1 MTHLVRIPRKLIETA
16 LPLDAINAACSREKS
31 IRHGHPSTLH
41 LYWAR
46 RPLAAA
52 RAVLFSQ
59 LVNDPSAKYEYDE
72 KYKGQELPPNIKG
85 TIAASRKRLFQ
96 LITELVQWENT
107 TNESVLQRAR
117 EEIQESW
124 SDTCALN
131 QDHPEAATLFDPEK
145 HPAFHDPFAGGGAL
159 PLEAQRLGLEAW
171 ASDLNPVAVLINKA
185 MIEIPPKFAGRA
197 PVGPVPD
204 SDNRTT
210 MDVKSWKGAAGLAED
225 VRRYGHWMREE
236 AFKRIGHLYPKVEI
250 TPEIVAKRPDLK
262 GYLGQKLT
270 VIAWLWARTVK
281 SPDPRFAHVDVPLVS
296 SFVLS
301 KKEGKGAW
309 VEPVV
314 EGDSYRFEVRVG
326 KPPKEAEA
334 GTKTARG
341 ANFRCLISG
350 ATIGSDY
357 TKQEGIAKRIGE
369 TLLAVVCE
377 GDRGRVYLSPDLI
390 PTLTKDLEVVW
401 RPESSLP
408 DDPRNFWTINY
419 GLTTWGDLFTSR
431 QLVALNTFCD
441 LVAEVRSTI
450 QADAVK
456 AGMEDNGV
464 GLDAGGQGA
473 KAYGEAIALYL
484 SFVIDKCTDYWSAI
498 CTWHSTREL
507 IRNTFGRQAIPMT
520 WDYAETNPFSDSAGN
535 VSSGIEWANKV
546 LCALPIA
553 KKSFAVQFAAQ
564 SQSISTNKVI
574 STDPP
579 YYDNIAYADL
589 SDFFYVWL
597 RRSLR
602 DIYPEVCGTLA
613 TPKAEELVATPYRHE
628 GKERAEAFFLNGMTQ
643 AMTNLAQKGH
653 PGHLT
658 TIYYAFKQSESTD
671 GSTSSTGWST
681 FLGAV
686 IHSGFQITGTWPLRT
701 ELGNR
706 MIGSGTN
713 ALASSIVLVCR
724 RRSPEAPSCTRADFQ
739 RELSEVLPAKLHVM
753 VFGVAGDSEPIH
765 PADLA
770 QAAIGPGIGIFSQ
783 YAKILKQDGQDLTV
797 REALEMINTEIGRF
811 FNEGA
816 SDLDRDS
823 RFCLTWYQ
831 SHAYESG
838 PYGDAQVLA
847 QAKGSSV
854 DGLVDAGVLVSS
866 GGKARLLRT
875 EEYPADWD
883 PTTDHRTPVWEF
895 VHQLVRAL
903 RAGGKNAAGDLFKH
917 LGGKNRPAR
926 QLAYQLYTLAE
937 QAGRADEARAWNELI
952 GAWEDIETVAH
963 SKRASQERL
972 GI

>member
-1 MTHLVRIPRKLIETA
+1 
-16 LPLDAINAACSREKS
+16 
-31 IRHGHPSTLH
+31 
-41 LYWAR
+41 
-46 RPLAAA
+46 
-52 RAVLFSQ
+52 
-59 LVNDPSAKYEYDE
+59 
-72 KYKGQELPPNIKG
+72 
-85 TIAASRKRLFQ
+85 
-96 LITELVQWENT
+96 
-107 TNESVLQRAR
+107 
-117 EEIQESW
+117 
-124 SDTCALN
+124 
-131 QDHPEAATLFDPEK
+131 
-145 HPAFHDPFAGGGAL
+145 
-159 PLEAQRLGLEAW
+159 LEAW

-185 MIEIPPKFAGRA
+185 MIEIPPKFAGLP
-197 PVGPVPD
+197 PVGLLPE
-204 SDNRTT
+204 SDNRTSL
-210 MDVKSWKGAAGLAED
+210 DVKQWKGAAGLAED

-236 AFKRIGHLYPKVEI
+236 AFKRIGHLYPLVEI
-250 TPEIVAKRPDLK
+250 TPEMMAKRPDLK

-281 SPDPRFAHVDVPLVS
+281 SPDPRYAHVDVPLVS

-301 KKEGKGAW
+301 KKEGKGTW
-309 VEPVV
+309 VEPVIKS
-314 EGDSYRFEVRVG
+314 DSYRFEVRVG
-326 KPPKEAEA
+326 KPPKDAET

-341 ANFRCLISG
+341 ANFRCLVSG
-350 ATIGSDY
+350 STIGSDY
-357 TKQEGIAKRIGE
+357 VKQEGVAKRIGE

-377 GDRGRVYLSPDLI
+377 GDRGRVYLTPDLI
-390 PTLTKDLEVVW
+390 PALVQDLNVVW

-419 GLTTWGDLFTSR
+419 GLSTWGDLFTSR

-450 QADAVK
+450 QTDAV
-456 AGMEDNGV
+456 AVGMVDDGL
-464 GLDAGGQGA
+464 GLDVGGTGA
-473 KAYGEAIALYL
+473 TAYAEAVCFFLGLAIG
-484 SFVIDKCTDYWSAI
+484 KQTDNASSL
-498 CTWHSTREL
+498 CGWHNGAAHQK
-507 IRNTFGRQAIPMT
+507 IRATFGRQAIPMV
-520 WDYAETNPFSDSAGN
+520 WDYAEGNFFSDSTGN
-535 VSSGIEWANKV
+535 IRRQWNLIAEVIEN
-546 LCALPIA
+546 ALGNTVP
-553 KKSFAVQFAAQ
+553 SFALQGDAQ

-579 YYDNIAYADL
+579 YYDNIGYADL

-602 DIYPEVCGTLA
+602 DIYPQICATLA
-613 TPKAEELVATPYRHE
+613 TPKAEELVATPYRHG
-628 GKERAEAFFLNGMTQ
+628 GKEQAEAFFLNGMTL

-658 TIYYAFKQSESTD
+658 TIYYAFKQSESD
-671 GSTSSTGWST
+671 EGSTSSTGWAT

-724 RRSPEAPSCTRADFQ
+724 RRSSEAPSCTRADFQ
-739 RELSEVLPAKLHVM
+739 RELSDVLPAKLQDM
-753 VFGVAGDSEPIH
+753 VFGSGESEPIH

-770 QAAIGPGIGIFSQ
+770 QAAIGPGIGIYSQ
-783 YAKILKQDGQDLTV
+783 YARILKQDGEALSV
-797 REALEMINTEIGRF
+797 KEALEMINTEIGRF

-831 SHAYESG
+831 SHAYEPG
-838 PYGDAQVLA
+838 QYGEAQVLA

-854 DGLVDAGVLVSS
+854 DGLVNAGVLVSS
-866 GGKARLLRT
+866 AGKARLLRT
-875 EEYPADWD
+875 DEYPADWD
-883 PTTDHRTPVWEF
+883 PTRDNRTPVWEF

-903 RAGGKNAAGDLFKH
+903 REGGVAKAGELFKH
-917 LGGKNRPAR
+917 LGGKSRSAR

-937 QAGRADEARAWNELI
+937 QGGRADEARAWNELI
-952 GAWEDIETVAH
+952 GAWEDIETVVH
-963 SKRASQERL
+963 SKRASQESL